1 MTMTMPTAQGAP
13 TAAAPVRAGS
23 SAKDDPAA
31 STGFAAALTAAD
43 AAPPAAGRG
52 PARGEDGRPTA
63 STTSAESGAAAD
75 ATQLSAGQPVPSQTV
90 PTQPVPGQ
98 PAPADAGALAALLGL
113 PVAAPAAAPSAA
125 ASAVVPSAAASAV
138 VPSADAAPSLAA
150 AAPSLA
156 VGDGSRA
163 RERENG
169 RVARDSPAALAGAA
183 LPASARAAQPSLA
196 EGDTPRAAQG
206 ENGRAARVSPSG
218 VAAAGTAPSGPAPVV
233 AGGLPATPATGA
245 PSLVPSDT
253 PRAAKAENGRAAR
266 VSPPVTPPTAPTA
279 PTPAAAATTAPQHGA
294 DAIVRTQ
301 GEPSLQAGPT
311 GRTPEATF
319 ALPPPTST
327 APTTTAPTAAPA
339 AQPAPL
345 AQQLARPVFTL
356 AQAGHGDHVVTVQ
369 VVPDTLGPVTVR
381 AHVTAQGMHVELFA
395 ASDAGRDA
403 VRQVLPDLRRDA
415 ATTGVATT
423 LDLSSQNHP
432 DRQAGESAGRDGR
445 PAAGPPVGDDLEA
458 RPASAR
464 TLRSVPSTVRTAGL
478 DVLA

>member
-13 TAAAPVRAGS
+13 AAAAPARAGS

-31 STGFAAALTAAD
+31 GTGFAAALSAAD
-43 AAPPAAGRG
+43 APAPAAGPG
-52 PARGEDGRPTA
+52 PARGNDGRPTA
-63 STTSAESGAAAD
+63 STTTAESGAAAD
-75 ATQLSAGQPVPSQTV
+75 VTTTEPTAGQPVPS
-90 PTQPVPGQ
+90 QPVPGQ

-113 PVAAPAAAPSAA
+113 PAA
-125 ASAVVPSAAASAV
+125 ASAA
-138 VPSADAAPSLAA
+138 VPSADAAPSLT
-150 AAPSLA
+150 

-163 RERENG
+163 PER
-169 RVARDSPAALAGAA
+169 
-183 LPASARAAQPSLA
+183 
-196 EGDTPRAAQG
+196 
-206 ENGRAARVSPSG
+206 ENGRAARDSAATPATPATPAFPATSTAAPTSDAQARASVVATTAASTGSAGTSTAGTTSAG
-218 VAAAGTAPSGPAPVV
+218 VAPADTTASGPAPVV
-233 AGGLPATPATGA
+233 AGDVPATRATGA
-245 PSLVPSDT
+245 PSLVLSDT
-253 PRAAKAENGRAAR
+253 PRAAQAENGRASR
-266 VSPPVTPPTAPTA
+266 VSPTVTA
-279 PTPAAAATTAPQHGA
+279 PTPAAATTTTAPQHGA

-311 GRTPEATF
+311 GRMPEATF
-319 ALPPPTST
+319 ALPAPTVT
-327 APTTTAPTAAPA
+327 APTPAAAATAPA

-432 DRQAGESAGRDGR
+432 DRQAGDTAGRDGR

>member
-13 TAAAPVRAGS
+13 AAAAPARAGS

-31 STGFAAALTAAD
+31 GTGFAAALTAAD
-43 AAPPAAGRG
+43 AAAPAAGRG
-52 PARGEDGRPTA
+52 PARGKDGGPTA
-63 STTSAESGAAAD
+63 STTTAESGAVAD
-75 ATQLSAGQPVPSQTV
+75 ATTSEPTAGQPVPSQTV
-90 PTQPVPGQ
+90 PTQPVQPA

-125 ASAVVPSAAASAV
+125 A
-138 VPSADAAPSLAA
+138 PSLAA

-163 RERENG
+163 PERENG
-169 RVARDSPAALAGAA
+169 RVARDSAAALAGAA
-183 LPASARAAQPSLA
+183 LPVSGRAAQPSLV
-196 EGDTPRAAQG
+196 EGDTPRAVHG
-206 ENGRAARVSPSG
+206 EIARAARVSPSG
-218 VAAAGTAPSGPAPVV
+218 AGVAVGAGAAGPAPSGPAPVV

-245 PSLVPSDT
+245 PSLVLSDT
-253 PRAAKAENGRAAR
+253 PRAAQTENGRGAR
-266 VSPPVTPPTAPTA
+266 VSPTVTPPTAPAA
-279 PTPAAAATTAPQHGA
+279 PTPAAAPTTAPQHGA

-301 GEPSLQAGPT
+301 GESSLQAGPT
-311 GRTPEATF
+311 ARTPEATF
-319 ALPPPTST
+319 ALPAPTAT
-327 APTTTAPTAAPA
+327 APTATGPTTTAPTTAPA
-339 AQPAPL
+339 VQPAPL

-415 ATTGVATT
+415 AATGVATT

>member
-1 MTMTMPTAQGAP
+1 Q
-13 TAAAPVRAGS
+13 
-23 SAKDDPAA
+23 
-31 STGFAAALTAAD
+31 
-43 AAPPAAGRG
+43 
-52 PARGEDGRPTA
+52 
-63 STTSAESGAAAD
+63 
-75 ATQLSAGQPVPSQTV
+75 
-90 PTQPVPGQ
+90 
-98 PAPADAGALAALLGL
+98 
-113 PVAAPAAAPSAA
+113 
-125 ASAVVPSAAASAV
+125 
-138 VPSADAAPSLAA
+138 
-150 AAPSLA
+150 
-156 VGDGSRA
+156 
-163 RERENG
+163 
-169 RVARDSPAALAGAA
+169 
-183 LPASARAAQPSLA
+183 
-196 EGDTPRAAQG
+196 
-206 ENGRAARVSPSG
+206 
-218 VAAAGTAPSGPAPVV
+218 APVV
-233 AGGLPATPATGA
+233 AGGLPGTPATGA

-253 PRAAKAENGRAAR
+253 LRAAQAENGRAAR
-266 VSPPVTPPTAPTA
+266 VSPTVTAPSAPPA
-279 PTPAAAATTAPQHGA
+279 PTPAAAPTTAPQHGA

-301 GEPSLQAGPT
+301 GEPSLQASPT
-311 GRTPEATF
+311 GRTPEAPF
-319 ALPPPTST
+319 ALPAPTAT

-445 PAAGPPVGDDLEA
+445 PAAGPRVGDDLEA